1 MAAKLLASWGDSMH
15 TSSQKSRWKIPLTQ
29 LPVLKEA
36 LQSDVE
42 QIKARRDQRRLIREI
57 CSLPEVRALPPE
69 QFFVAFKQAVNDA
82 ANELGVPNGPERDQ
96 LLSRLMS
103 TSIEEFFHTDG
114 DGDGRSDKM
123 QSWSERLGLS
133 VIRQRLNGS
142 SHHSKDE
149 ECRGIRSLPHPTPH
163 RAH

>member
-1 MAAKLLASWGDSMH
+1 MP
-15 TSSQKSRWKIPLTQ
+15 TNSQKPRWKIPLTQ

-42 QIKARRDQRRLIREI
+42 QIKARRDQRRLVREI

-82 ANELGVPNGPERDQ
+82 ANDLGVPPGSEREQ

-103 TSIEEFFHTDG
+103 ISIEEFFHTESDG
-114 DGDGRSDKM
+114 DDRSNKM
-123 QSWSERLGLS
+123 RSWSERLGLS
-133 VIRQRLNGS
+133 LIRHRLNGS
-142 SHHSKDE
+142 SHQTKDE
-149 ECRGIRSLPHPTPH
+149 ECRGSRSLPQPTIH